1 MIKLIPLSVIVA
13 VLVGCSSAPKVKPQT
28 EQFCDLKT
36 KTVVVKNGDE
46 TLAENTVE
54 VMECNDNRIKRLFQ
68 VQSGMAP
75 NCGEFVYWMKQGGQ
89 DVQRKGVSCQ
99 KPNGS
104 WEIVNTVGR

>member
-1 MIKLIPLSVIVA
+1 MFKIISLSVIA
-13 VLVGCSSAPKVKPQT
+13 AALIGCSSGPKVKAQT

-36 KTVVVKNGDE
+36 KTVVVKNGDD